1 MVSGSLRQ
9 VLAHWVTRVRG
20 RVLGRWWLRGAG
32 GIGEASRLVALG
44 KPAGGREVTVAGRK
58 AGVGYGRAAS
68 GRQRVCPENFQMET
82 VHIMGRERERKLPLQ
97 IFLIC

>member
-1 MVSGSLRQ
+1 MVSGSLRR

-20 RVLGRWWLRGAG
+20 RVLGRWWPRGAG
-32 GIGEASRLVALG
+32 GIGEASRWQRG
-44 KPAGGREVTVAGRK
+44 DGGWRK

-82 VHIMGRERERKLPLQ
+82 VHIVGRERERKLPLQ